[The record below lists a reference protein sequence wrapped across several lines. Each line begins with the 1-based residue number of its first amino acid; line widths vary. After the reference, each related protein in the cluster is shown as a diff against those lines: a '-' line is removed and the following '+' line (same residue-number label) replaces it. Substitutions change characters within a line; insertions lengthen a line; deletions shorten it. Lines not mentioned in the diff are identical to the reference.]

1 MVAAVVVDTTVDL
14 GLVEQVVAVM
24 DLVQVTREDLV

>member
-24 DLVQVTREDLV
+24 DLVTVTREDLV